1 MDIFTQSVSFA
12 RAMSSRRKSHPPK
25 RVAFAF
31 PFGRAF
37 VEDLVHAIHA
47 HARAC
52 EPWVF
57 TRFPERL
64 SPSLDWLKAWDGDGA
79 FVLLSTH
86 EDARLARALPFP
98 VVNLT
103 AYFPDPG
110 VPTVTMDHAAIG
122 RLAAR
127 HLLERRFRH
136 FGFYGS
142 GELWFS
148 QLRRQGFVET
158 VRQHGAPCAVLEA
171 NSNIAS
177 GRTWMRQQL
186 KLEQWLRALRSPV
199 GIMAST
205 DLRANMLLETCRSIG
220 RRVPDEVAVI
230 GVDNDPVI
238 CGYAQPPLSSV
249 ARDDRRAGELAAGL
263 LADLMAGRRVRSG
276 PVFVA
281 PAEVVAR
288 QSTET
293 MAVDDPVLAGL
304 VQHVRDHVGE
314 QFGVERLLAITHGS
328 RRSLETRFQRQL
340 GLPPGAFITG
350 LRLKHAEKTL
360 AANPRLPLSQV
371 AAACGFSDLRHFRM
385 VFRRRN
391 GCSPAEHRR
400 KLLGLATP
408 SAPLPSAD
416 TWRVINQ

>member
-1 MDIFTQSVSFA
+1 MDIFPQTLMVAGPMPFP
-12 RAMSSRRKSHPPK
+12 RRTKSPK

-47 HARAC
+47 HARAR
-52 EPWVF
+52 EHWAF

-79 FVLLSTH
+79 FVIISTR

-110 VPTVTMDHAAIG
+110 VPTVTMDHAEVG

-127 HLLERRFRH
+127 HLLERRFRN
-136 FGFYGS
+136 FGFYGA

-148 QLRRQGFVET
+148 QLRQQGFLET
-158 VRQHGAPCAVLEA
+158 VRRAGAACEVLEA

-186 KLEQWLRALRSPV
+186 KLEQWLRSLRPPV
-199 GIMAST
+199 GILAST
-205 DLRANMLLETCRSIG
+205 DLRANLLLETCQQIG
-220 RRVPDEVAVI
+220 RRVPEEIAVI

-238 CGYAQPPLSSV
+238 CGYSQPPLSSV
-249 ARDDRRAGELAAGL
+249 ARDDHRAGEVAAAL
-263 LADLMAGRRVRSG
+263 LAELMAGRSARPG
-276 PVFVA
+276 PVLVA
-281 PAEVVAR
+281 PAGVVAR

-293 MAVDDPVLAGL
+293 MAVGDPALAGL
-304 VQHVRDHVGE
+304 VQHVGE
-314 QFGVERLLAITHGS
+314 HIAERFGVERLLAVTRWS
-328 RRSLETRFQRQL
+328 RRSLETRFRRQL
-340 GLPPGAFITG
+340 GLTPGAFVTG
-350 LRLKHAEKTL
+350 LRLKHAEKML
-360 AANPRLPLSQV
+360 AANPKLPLTSV

-385 VFRRRN
+385 VFRRLN
-391 GCSPAEHRR
+391 GVSPTAHRR
-400 KLLGLATP
+400 KLRRRLTP
-408 SAPLPSAD
+408 PLPAP
-416 TWRVINQ
+416 